1 MRYKETI
8 KRGISLLLALL
19 LAVSLIV
26 PAAAVDGGRG
36 AEMVAAF
43 DQTSYSAGETVTVTF
58 MVYGADFD
66 AAGFHVT
73 YDQNSLE
80 YQSVQAGSGFTMPVY
95 KTQESALELMVES
108 DSIQQPASSGTVIAK
123 VTFTALTGGAKTLTF
138 TSGSAAYMEQ
148 KNAVVYNG
156 YQALNVTAG
165 VVEDAAANVAL
176 RRAKADA
183 VAQLEI
189 DINGKLEAGVTVA
202 QRELLLRCLQSG
214 RAAIH
219 NAATQ
224 EAVKEALDDALAQAE
239 KIAAETTLEFP
250 KLTALYDAE
259 NNNSTTISNM
269 YPSFSPDAT
278 AYFLYNNRPINGI
291 PRRFKGATATGVTVT
306 FNGEAVSVAADGT
319 FAFAVPFQALE
330 NCNTLVLTDEN
341 TGLSTTYAFYSFG
354 YGVSGGFSNV
364 KVYDEEGNAPG
375 DKIQE
380 ASLGDSITRFSSN
393 IDKVR
398 IGFDGSAA
406 ANEERL
412 VELVDGNGRVLQS
425 FISASGDKPV
435 SRTFLSDVIQLKEG
449 LNCLLL
455 RYQGVDKSK
464 WEDGKPVETPAY
476 KTEAL
481 VINYV
486 DPNDDDPT
494 LKDTELEKV
503 ELYIKGITS
512 DAVPTESQEIK
523 FQWKEKTKTTPARWE
538 STVELS
544 PDDFNLGENLEYL
557 SQVIHLCVDLKDG
570 QEITVTGG
578 NETAQPRTLLSDGSY
593 HVADYYESF
602 GSANKPTVMKKDSF
616 TVTINVTAKNGI
628 DKAIYLIT
636 VNKSGK
642 AALIVPV
649 SERSRELTITDKNP
663 IRTQQLTFNG
673 VSITDAE
680 GLPINT
686 ARALEDETLKIEF
699 LNPEVASWDGKTR
712 NGDNLTVSLLAQG
725 KTDIKLTY
733 DDGDFHLEGTA
744 VLYVN
749 YTVGMLAVASGDAYD
764 LWREAENGVREYEDG
779 AADALLKAYRDANKV
794 YDKYEN
800 KDRRLMDQ
808 KQFDEIN
815 DAMNDLRAAI
825 DAFKRKEIGIKI
837 VEFPGWPEDYDLPES
852 VSYNEKPSNFTPKTL
867 IGKDVDG
874 KEYEIKVTWTCKPT
888 WDSTEWA
895 AKNYTFTAVLEP
907 GYVPAED
914 VDFPTFVVLKDQR
927 PLGVKLSKNQ
937 VKFPSACKP
946 SGGGKATTTTLY
958 VYKGTTLEEI
968 YNPDNPNGKP
978 GAPGLGLE
986 TSVRGECTT
995 WLPTEWLKVPDNFS
1009 SENVGDTFEFQ
1020 FTLKP
1025 GKGDDW
1031 VEYDWSSDVPEN
1043 QKIYTMIVQIVDP
1056 PTLTVKGLED
1066 TEYTVEIKGTKTDTV
1081 FGEPQ
1086 DPVQIDTITLGP
1098 NNWSYVLSDRGE
1110 KLVPLTYEFVAKKIE
1125 GYTRESKPPEDG
1137 NYVIAYTRDKVDS
1150 LTLETTQ
1157 LVLTKGGTGKL
1168 SVKDGYKDAV
1178 YSGITWDYGPNYDSN
1193 IIDEVKQTRKNH
1205 YNVPAGQ
1212 TVGKTEI
1219 WAQYESVTSNHC
1231 TIIVLPETLPDVLS
1245 IQACSEKQLTFPYS
1259 DDVKEHTTWS
1269 FADESIATVDKNG
1282 VVTAIKEGETTITA
1296 SVQTDNLNS
1305 PRTAT
1310 ITYTITVTPADP
1322 GGGGGGGGT
1331 DDGSG
1336 NGGGGTLSGQA
1347 VSGGGDYRDLLTD
1360 PLPQQ
1365 GSNGTNKSNAN
1376 TAQGAQRPQA
1386 GTSQTTGQ
1394 KSGTA
1399 TDAAVPG
1406 GDGAGSGATG
1416 RVISVSKGD
1425 KSPGSAKELAVILIS
1440 CGVLLA
1446 AGIFRGKKRGED

>member
-8 KRGISLLLALL
+8 KRGISLLLALV

-36 AEMVAAF
+36 VEMVAAF
-43 DQTSYSAGETVTVTF
+43 DKTSYSAGETVTVTF

-73 YDQNSLE
+73 YDQSSLK
-80 YQSVQAGSGFTMPVY
+80 YQSVQAGSGFTMPVC
-95 KTQESALELMVES
+95 KAQESALELMVES
-108 DSIQQPASSGTVIAK
+108 DSVQQPASSGTVIAK
-123 VTFTALTGGAKTLTF
+123 VTFDAVTGGAKTLTF
-138 TSGSAAYMEQ
+138 TSGSAAYLER

-165 VVEDAAANVAL
+165 VAVDAAADAAL
-176 RRAKADA
+176 RQAKADT
-183 VAQLEI
+183 VAQLET

-219 NAATQ
+219 NAETQ
-224 EAVKEALDDALAQAE
+224 EAVKEALDEALAQAA

-259 NNNSTTISNM
+259 NNDSTTIGNM

-278 AYFLYNNRPINGI
+278 AYFLYNSRPINGM
-291 PRRFKGATATGVTVT
+291 PRSFKGATTSGVTVV
-306 FNGEAVSVAADGT
+306 FNGDEVSVAVDGT

-435 SRTFLSDVIQLKEG
+435 SQTFLSDVIQLKEG

-455 RYQGVDKSK
+455 RYQGVDTSRPSN
-464 WEDGKPVETPAY
+464 PVEAY
-476 KTEAL
+476 KTVAL
-481 VINYV
+481 VINYF
-486 DPNDDDPT
+486 DPGDSDPT

-523 FQWKEKTKTTPARWE
+523 FQWMEKTETTPARWE

-557 SQVIHLCVDLKDG
+557 NQVIHLCIDLKDG

-578 NETAQPRTLLSDGSY
+578 NETPQPRTLLPDGSY

-602 GSANKPTVMKKDSF
+602 GSANKPTVMKKDAF
-616 TVTINVTAKNGI
+616 TVTITVTAKDGI
-628 DKAIYLIT
+628 HKDTYFIT
-636 VNKSGK
+636 VNKSGH
-642 AALIVPV
+642 AALVVPKV
-649 SERSRELTITDKNP
+649 YQSRELLIVADRP
-663 IRTQQLTFNG
+663 IRNVPLPFDA

-680 GLPINT
+680 GLPVNT
-686 ARALEDETLKIEF
+686 ARALEDGTLKIQITD
-699 LNPEVASWDGKTR
+699 PAVVSWDGEAR
-712 NGDNLTVSLLAQG
+712 NSGSIAVDLLKQG
-725 KTDIKLTY
+725 KTDIKLVY
-733 DDGDFHLEGTA
+733 DDGALHLDGTT

-749 YTVGMLAVASGDAYD
+749 YKINVLADARSDAAD
-764 LWREAENGVREYEDG
+764 LWTDAKNGKRAYEDG
-779 AADALLKAYRDANKV
+779 AVDALKDAIQAANTV
-794 YDKYEN
+794 YDKYKD
-800 KDRRLMDQ
+800 KDRRLMNQ
-808 KQFDEIN
+808 TRFDEIN
-815 DAMNDLRAAI
+815 DAVNNLREAI
-825 DAFKRKEIGIKI
+825 KTFQYKEIGVKI
-837 VEFPGWPEDYDLPES
+837 VEFPGWPEDYDLPEE
-852 VSYNEKPSNFTPKTL
+852 VDHETRPKDFVPKQIDVITAAGERLTL
-867 IGKDVDG
+867 D
-874 KEYEIKVTWTCKPT
+874 VTWKCSPNYSDHDGQISDLK
-888 WDSTEWA
+888 
-895 AKNYTFTAVLEP
+895 YTFTLVLP
-907 GYVPAED
+907 TGYVPAEG
-914 VDFPTFVVLKDQR
+914 VDFPTFNVNR
-927 PLGVKLSKNQ
+927 MG
-937 VKFPSACKP
+937 KP
-946 SGGGKATTTTLY
+946 FENLLTPDNVWLPEAVDGGKARKAVKTVETPAILR
-958 VYKGTTLEEI
+958 VYRGTTLEEI
-968 YNPDNPNGKP
+968 L
-978 GAPGLGLE
+978 ALTLE
-986 TSVRGECTT
+986 TGAGEQQAA
-995 WLPTEWLKVPDNFS
+995 LPTKWLIIPENYDP
-1009 SENVGDTFEFQ
+1009 ENVGGSYLFTLTAVAEQKFENRIWHWREDFTEDKREFQ
-1020 FTLKP
+1020 IR
-1025 GKGDDW
+1025 
-1031 VEYDWSSDVPEN
+1031 VY
-1043 QKIYTMIVQIVDP
+1043 IIDP
-1056 PTLTVKGLED
+1056 PVVEVTGLPDDFVKIKVTGKKTDSVLGQTVKSDIE
-1066 TEYTVEIKGTKTDTV
+1066 EFEITAADGWKK
-1081 FGEPQ
+1081 
-1086 DPVQIDTITLGP
+1086 
-1098 NNWSYVLSDRGE
+1098 
-1110 KLVPLTYEFVAKKIE
+1110 KLVGAEWRGQRLCKLDYEFVAEKIE
-1125 GYTRESKPPEDG
+1125 GYAWELPPAEDG

-1150 LTLETTQ
+1150 LTLETAQ

-1168 SVKDGYKDAV
+1168 IAKDGDKDAV
-1178 YSGITWDYGPNYDSN
+1178 YSGITWEGGSN
-1193 IIDEVKQTRKNH
+1193 IIADVKQTQKNN
-1205 YNVPAGQ
+1205 YTVTAGQ

-1219 WAQYESVTSNHC
+1219 WAQYESVTSNYC
-1231 TIIVLPETLPDVLS
+1231 TIIVLPETRTDVS
-1245 IQACSEKQLTFPYS
+1245 RIQANSEKQLTFPYS
-1259 DDVKEHTTWS
+1259 DDVKKRTTWFS
-1269 FADESIATVDKNG
+1269 TDESIATVDKNG

-1296 SVQTDNLNS
+1296 TVQTDNLNS
-1305 PRTAT
+1305 PRTAA
-1310 ITYTITVTPADP
+1310 IIYTITVTPADP

-1331 DDGSG
+1331 
-1336 NGGGGTLSGQA
+1336 LSGQA
-1347 VSGGGDYRDLLTD
+1347 ASGGGDYRDLLTD

-1376 TAQGAQRPQA
+1376 TAQA

-1394 KSGTA
+1394 KSETT
-1399 TDAAVPG
+1399 TDAAG
-1406 GDGAGSGATG
+1406 NSGDDAGSGTTG

-1440 CGVLLA
+1440 CSVLLA

>member
-8 KRGISLLLALL
+8 KRGISLLLVLV

-43 DQTSYSAGETVTVTF
+43 DKTSYSAGETVTVTF

-73 YDQNSLE
+73 YDQSSLK
-80 YQSVQAGSGFTMPVY
+80 YQSVQTGSGFTMPVC
-95 KTQESALELMVES
+95 KAQESALELMVES
-108 DSIQQPASSGTVIAK
+108 DSVQQPASSGTVIAK
-123 VTFTALTGGAKTLTF
+123 VTFNAVTGGAKTLTF
-138 TSGSAAYMEQ
+138 TSGSAAYLER

-165 VVEDAAANVAL
+165 VAVDAAADAAL
-176 RRAKADA
+176 RQAKADA
-183 VAQLEI
+183 VAQLET

-202 QRELLLRCLQSG
+202 QRELLLRCLQNG

-224 EAVKEALDDALAQAE
+224 EAVKEALDKALAQAAE
-239 KIAAETTLEFP
+239 IAAETTLELTQ
-250 KLTALYDAE
+250 LTALYDAE
-259 NNNSTTISNM
+259 NNDSTTISNM

-278 AYFLYNNRPINGI
+278 AYFLYNSRPINGM

-319 FAFAVPFQALE
+319 FAFDVPFQAME

-341 TGLSTTYAFYSFG
+341 TGLSTTYAFYSFS

-364 KVYDEEGNAPG
+364 KVYDEKGNVSG

-380 ASLGDSITRFSSN
+380 VNLSDSVTRFSTS

-398 IGFDGSAA
+398 IGFDGSAD
-406 ANEERL
+406 ANQECL

-425 FISASGDKPV
+425 FTTASGDKAV
-435 SRTFLSDVIQLKEG
+435 SQAFLSDVIQLKKG
-449 LNCLLL
+449 TNCLLL
-455 RYQGVDKSK
+455 RYHGVDKSK
-464 WEDGKPVETPAY
+464 YDEDGKPVETPAY
-476 KTEAL
+476 KTVAL
-481 VINYV
+481 VINYI
-486 DPNDDDPT
+486 DPSDSDPT
-494 LKDTELEKV
+494 LKDTDLEKV

-512 DAVPTESQEIK
+512 DAVPTKSQEIK

-578 NETAQPRTLLSDGSY
+578 NETPQPRTLLPDGSY

-602 GSANKPTVMKKDSF
+602 GSADKPTVMKKDSF

-636 VNKSGK
+636 VNKSGR
-642 AALIVPV
+642 AALVVPKIY
-649 SERSRELTITDKNP
+649 RSRELTITDKNP

-733 DDGDFHLEGTA
+733 DDGALHLDGTT

-749 YTVGMLAVASGDAYD
+749 YKINVLADARSDAAD
-764 LWREAENGVREYEDG
+764 LWTDAKNGKRAYEDG
-779 AADALLKAYRDANKV
+779 AADALKDAIQAANTV
-794 YDKYEN
+794 YDKYKD
-800 KDRRLMDQ
+800 KDRRLMNQ
-808 KQFDEIN
+808 TQFDEIN
-815 DAMNDLRAAI
+815 DAVNDLRAAI
-825 DAFKRKEIGIKI
+825 KTFQYKEIGVRI
-837 VEFPGWPEDYDLPES
+837 VEFDPLPDS
-852 VSYNEKPSNFTPKTL
+852 VLYQVVAHETPRSELNLPAELGATV
-867 IGKDVDG
+867 IDENGERSHINIEGVVWA
-874 KEYEIKVTWTCKPT
+874 EKPT
-888 WDSTEWA
+888 WVDDDQHVIVDE
-895 AKNYTFTAVLEP
+895 YTFVFTAVLPAGHVPTEESGIPTINVTRKEP
-907 GYVPAED
+907 LRKFDMTKWFYPRGCTGDRLYVPVGTE
-914 VDFPTFVVLKDQR
+914 
-927 PLGVKLSKNQ
+927 LS
-937 VKFPSACKP
+937 
-946 SGGGKATTTTLY
+946 
-958 VYKGTTLEEI
+958 
-968 YNPDNPNGKP
+968 
-978 GAPGLGLE
+978 
-986 TSVRGECTT
+986 
-995 WLPTEWLKVPDNFS
+995 
-1009 SENVGDTFEFQ
+1009 
-1020 FTLKP
+1020 
-1025 GKGDDW
+1025 
-1031 VEYDWSSDVPEN
+1031 
-1043 QKIYTMIVQIVDP
+1043 QIVDVICMETP
-1056 PTLTVKGLED
+1056 VGNAGLGDSATVKVPTIWED
-1066 TEYTVEIKGTKTDTV
+1066 IDGFDGSKPGGPYRFKPTVDEK
-1081 FGEPQ
+1081 
-1086 DPVQIDTITLGP
+1086 TLGENGMLFYWREGASEKERNKIMKVMVVTP
-1098 NNWSYVLSDRGE
+1098 PAIEITGLSR
-1110 KLVPLTYEFVAKKIE
+1110 V
-1125 GYTRESKPPEDG
+1125 
-1137 NYVIAYTRDKVDS
+1137 
-1150 LTLETTQ
+1150 
-1157 LVLTKGGTGKL
+1157 
-1168 SVKDGYKDAV
+1168 
-1178 YSGITWDYGPNYDSN
+1178 SGIKVTLIMREMEKGKEVERSREDITIFESQFANYPIPNCYDKDFVRLACE
-1193 IIDEVKQTRKNH
+1193 IIPQ
-1205 YNVPAGQ
+1205 
-1212 TVGKTEI
+1212 
-1219 WAQYESVTSNHC
+1219 
-1231 TIIVLPETLPDVLS
+1231 
-1245 IQACSEKQLTFPYS
+1245 
-1259 DDVKEHTTWS
+1259 
-1269 FADESIATVDKNG
+1269 
-1282 VVTAIKEGETTITA
+1282 A
-1296 SVQTDNLNS
+1296 SVQTGDGKYTYNWVKDKSELTSETGENKS
-1305 PRTAT
+1305 KYKIVYELESTSLKDLTIIPDSLKMQVGETKQLTIKEALLEGLGIRWDSGNPNIAGVDSDTGLVTAKEAGTAT
-1310 ITYTITVTPADP
+1310 ITATVEMDSGPVSGICTITVTPADP
-1322 GGGGGGGGT
+1322 GGG
-1331 DDGSG
+1331 
-1336 NGGGGTLSGQA
+1336 GGGGTLSGQA

-1376 TAQGAQRPQA
+1376 TAQGARRSQT

-1394 KSGTA
+1394 KSETT
-1399 TDAAVPG
+1399 TDAAGNG
-1406 GDGAGSGATG
+1406 GDDAGSGTTG

-1440 CGVLLA
+1440 CSVLLA